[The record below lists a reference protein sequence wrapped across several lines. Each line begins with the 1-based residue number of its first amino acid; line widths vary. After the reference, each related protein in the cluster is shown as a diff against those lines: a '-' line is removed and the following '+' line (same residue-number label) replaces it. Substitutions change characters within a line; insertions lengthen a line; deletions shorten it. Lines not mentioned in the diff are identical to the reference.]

1 MVFHRLWD
9 PRFTAVCVAWVQALV
24 FGSRLTAQPPIIP
37 MLAAYGK
44 SYENSMLSWTIRH
57 LAFGSS
63 SRKEKNYMFF
73 VRTEIES
80 KLLVSL
86 CVWLYF
92 LVCCL
97 SQMDWRLFW
106 FTVWNIGFF
115 QPLTSFTDQD
125 IIFPCVIDAILRI
138 NKNINLRIF
147 KVIPNTNF
155 FELT

>member
-1 MVFHRLWD
+1 MVFHHLWD

-44 SYENSMLSWTIRH
+44 SYENSMLSWTFRH

-63 SRKEKNYMFF
+63 SRKETTWCFQCEQK
-73 VRTEIES
+73 S
-80 KLLVSL
+80 KVVSL
-86 CVWLYF
+86 CVWLCF

-115 QPLTSFTDQD
+115 QPLTSFTDHD